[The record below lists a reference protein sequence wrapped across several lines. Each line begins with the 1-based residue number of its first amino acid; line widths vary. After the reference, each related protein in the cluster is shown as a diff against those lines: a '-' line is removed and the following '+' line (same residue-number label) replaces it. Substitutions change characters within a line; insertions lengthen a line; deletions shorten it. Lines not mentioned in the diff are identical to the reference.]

1 MKKTNKWLITIS
13 LAFTSFATVAET
25 AKSQKH
31 ADNALK
37 MRKAVFSLL
46 GSNMGP
52 MGAMAR
58 GKIPMN
64 AQVVEKNA
72 LRINQLSLMMSDY
85 LKTDTSKFKLKTD
98 ALDKIWQQP
107 EKFEEKIK
115 ALTEASEALYKT
127 AKSGDEKALRKAIG
141 AVGSTCG
148 SCHDDYKA
156 D

>member
-1 MKKTNKWLITIS
+1 MKLSNKALIAAVLT
-13 LAFTSFATVAET
+13 FTALTATAQS

-31 ADNALK
+31 ADNVLK
-37 MRKAVFSLL
+37 MRKAVYSLL

-52 MGAMAR
+52 LGGMAK
-58 GKIPMN
+58 GKIPLN

-72 LRINQLSLMMSDY
+72 LRINQLSMMISDY
-85 LKTDTSKFKLKTD
+85 LKTDTSKFKLKTE
-98 ALDKIWQQP
+98 ALDKIWTEN
-107 EKFEEKIK
+107 EKFAQKIE
-115 ALTEASEALYKT
+115 ALTEASGALHKV
-127 AKSGDEKALRKAIG
+127 ANSGDEKAIIKAIG